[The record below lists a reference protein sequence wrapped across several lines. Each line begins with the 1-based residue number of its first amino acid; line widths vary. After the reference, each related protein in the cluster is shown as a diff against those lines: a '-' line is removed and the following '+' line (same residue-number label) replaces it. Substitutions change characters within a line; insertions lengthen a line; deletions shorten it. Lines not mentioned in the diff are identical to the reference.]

1 MRKLIVRFDLDE
13 ELVYGKPN
21 DIRWDDGS
29 PGTRRD
35 YARHRGDTR
44 VLIQTERGVE
54 LRCYPEIS
62 ASVRY
67 DAFSR
72 LWFVVPSGGE
82 PMSLGVRNPDATNL
96 DIWAALYR
104 LPVVYAAR
112 IHR

>member
-1 MRKLIVRFDLDE
+1 MRKLIVRFGTDPD
-13 ELVYGKPN
+13 LVYGRPD
-21 DIRWDDGS
+21 DIRWEDGS

-44 VLIQTERGVE
+44 ALVQTAEGVE
-54 LRCYPEIS
+54 LRLYPGVT
-62 ASVRY
+62 ANVRF
-67 DAFSR
+67 DAFWR
-72 LWFVVPSGGE
+72 LWFVVPQDGE
-82 PMSLGVRNPDATNL
+82 PMSLGVRNPNATNL